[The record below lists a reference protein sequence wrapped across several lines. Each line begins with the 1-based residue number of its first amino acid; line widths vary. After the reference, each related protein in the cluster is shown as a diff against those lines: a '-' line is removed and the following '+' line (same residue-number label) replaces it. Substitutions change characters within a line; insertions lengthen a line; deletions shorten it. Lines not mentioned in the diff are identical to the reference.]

1 MLAGLLSCLQ
11 AGGARLLF
19 WNGPC
24 SLMKQKEKMGFL
36 QKIEKIALTSNRKA
50 CNIIQVVSERNAA
63 SDGEQLPGYSGRT
76 SNGGLLREQGFEK
89 HFKKVLDKN
98 G

>member
-1 MLAGLLSCLQ
+1 MNAGSKDMK
-11 AGGARLLF
+11 LF
-19 WNGPC
+19 
-24 SLMKQKEKMGFL
+24 SEIVLKRRE
-36 QKIEKIALTSNRKA
+36 KA

-76 SNGGLLREQGFEK
+76 SNGGLLQEQGFEK

>member
-1 MLAGLLSCLQ
+1 MNAGSKDMK
-11 AGGARLLF
+11 LF
-19 WNGPC
+19 
-24 SLMKQKEKMGFL
+24 SE
-36 QKIEKIALTSNRKA
+36 IVLTSEEKA

-63 SDGEQLPGYSGRT
+63 SDGEQLSGYSGRT

-98 G
+98 S

>member
-1 MLAGLLSCLQ
+1 MNAGSKDMK
-11 AGGARLLF
+11 LF
-19 WNGPC
+19 
-24 SLMKQKEKMGFL
+24 SE
-36 QKIEKIALTSNRKA
+36 IVLTSEAKA

-98 G
+98 R

>member
-1 MLAGLLSCLQ
+1 MNAGSKDMK
-11 AGGARLLF
+11 LF
-19 WNGPC
+19 
-24 SLMKQKEKMGFL
+24 SE
-36 QKIEKIALTSNRKA
+36 IVLTSGEKA

-98 G
+98 S

>member
-1 MLAGLLSCLQ
+1 M
-11 AGGARLLF
+11 
-19 WNGPC
+19 
-24 SLMKQKEKMGFL
+24 
-36 QKIEKIALTSNRKA
+36 KA

-98 G
+98 S

>member
-1 MLAGLLSCLQ
+1 MTQDIFSNGIV
-11 AGGARLLF
+11 RLYHISITNLKLF
-19 WNGPC
+19 
-24 SLMKQKEKMGFL
+24 S
-36 QKIEKIALTSNRKA
+36 KIVLTRDEKA
-50 CNIIQVVSERNAA
+50 CNMIQVVSERNAA

>member
-1 MLAGLLSCLQ
+1 MNAGSKDMK
-11 AGGARLLF
+11 LF
-19 WNGPC
+19 
-24 SLMKQKEKMGFL
+24 SE
-36 QKIEKIALTSNRKA
+36 IVLTSEEKA

-89 HFKKVLDKN
+89 HFKIVLDKN

>member
-1 MLAGLLSCLQ
+1 MIQDLFSNGIV
-11 AGGARLLF
+11 RLYHISTTLNHTF
-19 WNGPC
+19 
-24 SLMKQKEKMGFL
+24 SE
-36 QKIEKIALTSNRKA
+36 IVLTRDEKA

-76 SNGGLLREQGFEK
+76 SNGGLLQEQGFEK

>member
-1 MLAGLLSCLQ
+1 MRKDPVEVFTSVLQ
-11 AGGARLLF
+11 F
-19 WNGPC
+19 FC
-24 SLMKQKEKMGFL
+24 ES
-36 QKIEKIALTSNRKA
+36 ILTGTKKA

>member
-1 MLAGLLSCLQ
+1 MNAGSKDMK
-11 AGGARLLF
+11 LF
-19 WNGPC
+19 
-24 SLMKQKEKMGFL
+24 SE
-36 QKIEKIALTSNRKA
+36 IVLTSEEKA